1 MSGVPLATTRLVAM
15 AALVLAVADW
25 AGAEPLA
32 STLPSGCELVP
43 VEPSSEPADVD
54 GLEPGTCYEEPGEA
68 ANHDKRL
75 ISDGPDGCTGHLPPG
90 HTPTPLPAGLTCDK
104 TKMTPELCAAA
115 CLAGYE
121 AKGEEVLYIAT
132 EFAVECYCSSTTPVL
147 PAVAPSGCSM
157 KCSGSAGLVCG
168 GSNFASVWKLECSVW
183 GRNFLIALVAGI
195 AAYAGGGTLYNQ
207 RVKGLTGRDAFP
219 HISFWAELQGLVTD
233 GARFAQAR
241 ASGHQQSAPRAESDS
256 RKGGRSEL
264 LLTEGSSSSDDD
276 GLVE

>member
-1 MSGVPLATTRLVAM
+1 M

-168 GSNFASVWKLECSVW
+168 GRTLQACGSWSAP
-183 GRNFLIALVAGI
+183 
-195 AAYAGGGTLYNQ
+195 YGGATFSSRL
-207 RVKGLTGRDAFP
+207 
-219 HISFWAELQGLVTD
+219 LQGSQRMQ
-233 GARFAQAR
+233 GAAR
-241 ASGHQQSAPRAESDS
+241 CTTRG
-256 RKGGRSEL
+256 
-264 LLTEGSSSSDDD
+264 
-276 GLVE
+276 